1 MTSNIL
7 SRVIAL
13 LLAICCA
20 ILLLSL
26 VTTRDKTKSLMNENE
41 YCTTQ
46 LEMKFSDMRLKNQ
59 QMASL
64 AARVN
69 NLTEERIILLEKIY
83 QFQGDLDKRENGEDG
98 TVVDRQV

>member
-1 MTSNIL
+1 MVTNIIPWL
-7 SRVIAL
+7 INL
-13 LLAICCA
+13 FLGICCA

-26 VTTRDKTKSLMNENE
+26 LTIQDMNKSLVGDKE

-69 NLTEERIILLEKIY
+69 NLTEERVLILEKMDNLQEELTKMEKGVGLNVI
-83 QFQGDLDKRENGEDG
+83 LK
-98 TVVDRQV
+98 

>member
-1 MTSNIL
+1 MANNIL
-7 SRVIAL
+7 INL
-13 LLAICCA
+13 FLGICCA

-26 VTTRDKTKSLMNENE
+26 LTIQDMNKCLVGDKE

-69 NLTEERIILLEKIY
+69 NLTEERVLILEKMDNLQEELTKMEKGVGLKVI
-83 QFQGDLDKRENGEDG
+83 LR
-98 TVVDRQV
+98 